1 MTWWWLGLGG
11 GVEMELERKGG
22 EYILYVFKFCSE
34 SCGGCEKTQGI
45 TGLCY
50 ALIEK
55 MSGRLFLKVGMVS

>member
-1 MTWWWLGLGG
+1 
-11 GVEMELERKGG
+11 MELERKGG
-22 EYILYVFKFCSE
+22 EYILYVFKFCSD